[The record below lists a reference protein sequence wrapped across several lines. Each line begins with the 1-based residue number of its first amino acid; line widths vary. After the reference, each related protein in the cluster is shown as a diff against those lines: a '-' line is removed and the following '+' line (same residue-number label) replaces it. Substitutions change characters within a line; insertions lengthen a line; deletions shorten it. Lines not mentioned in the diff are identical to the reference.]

1 MHTRLDAAFLDQPP
15 SQSFEAAS
23 LQLKAFELGIGMA
36 EQIFV
41 CGNHR
46 ASHPNLRVSVI
57 ADWYLPL

>member
-1 MHTRLDAAFLDQPP
+1 MKKLLIGAAAAEAAAFLDQPP

-23 LQLKAFELGIGMA
+23 LQLKTFELGIGMA

-46 ASHPNLRVSVI
+46 ASPR
-57 ADWYLPL
+57 